1 VCFPIELKWW
11 NRYGAVKSHLGVQAP
26 SLPVPGKWSFCKVRR
41 TFRPED
47 FNYRDPGTVKAVKA
61 WEEAIWKR
69 KKWMSFD
76 EWADEYEWKHRPDDY

>member
-1 VCFPIELKWW
+1 
-11 NRYGAVKSHLGVQAP
+11 
-26 SLPVPGKWSFCKVRR
+26 
-41 TFRPED
+41 
-47 FNYRDPGTVKAVKA
+47 VKAVKA